1 MNNDSNNNNPILIL
15 PTLLSVLWHATIYRS
30 NANVVTL
37 LRQIMNNV
45 QIHANRYHALLSLI
59 PTLSI
64 HPFLFKIASKV
75 KFKFRVNVLSWEKKK
90 RKEKECQFVEL
101 CSTSLVQE

>member
-59 PTLSI
+59 PSNTFYPSI
-64 HPFLFKIASKV
+64 FI
-75 KFKFRVNVLSWEKKK
+75 
-90 RKEKECQFVEL
+90 
-101 CSTSLVQE
+101 